1 MLNSSVSF
9 AMHMSMEN
17 SNASHTPGVSKTTS
31 SPRPVNDQ

>member
-17 SNASHTPGVSKTTS
+17 FNASHTPGVSKITN
-31 SPRPVNDQ
+31 SPRLVN